1 MKTTDKYGF
10 TLVEIMIVVG
20 IIGLIA
26 AMAMPSFLN
35 ARKTA
40 QQNACINNLR
50 VIDGGKQQCALVF
63 RLSSGR
69 TIMSYSVNEYI
80 RGCTTPLCP
89 TGGTYSYGNIG
100 SNPLC
105 TISSPTSH
113 LFAGNAEEQ

>member
-1 MKTTDKYGF
+1 MNKTHKYGF

-20 IIGLIA
+20 IIGLVA
-26 AMAMPSFLN
+26 AMAMPSFLK
-35 ARKTA
+35 ARTTA

-50 VIDGGKQQCALVF
+50 IIDGGKQQCALVF

-69 TIMSYSVNEYI
+69 TIVAFSVNEYI
-80 RGCTTPLCP
+80 RGCSTPICP
-89 TGGTYSYGNIG
+89 TGGTYTYGKIG

-105 TISSPTSH
+105 TITSPMNH

>member
-1 MKTTDKYGF
+1 MKTAHRYGF

-26 AMAMPSFLN
+26 AMAMPSFLR
-35 ARKTA
+35 ARSTA

-63 RLSSGR
+63 RMSSGR
-69 TIMSYSVNEYI
+69 TIVDSSVNEYI
-80 RGCTTPLCP
+80 RGSTTPLCP
-89 TGGTYSYGNIG
+89 SGGTYTYGKVG
-100 SNPLC
+100 SNPAC

-113 LFAGNAEEQ
+113 LFGGASEDQ